1 MKEFTVRS
9 EQRNQMIDITR
20 EVQRVVEHEGVKD
33 GMAVIYVPHT
43 TAAVVINEGADPDV
57 QRDIM
62 ATLQKLIPGQSDYRH
77 LEGNS
82 DAHIKSA
89 LIGCSQTLLVKEGR
103 LLLGTWQHIFF
114 FEGDG
119 PRTRRVF
126 VNVFGKSE

>member
-119 PRTRRVF
+119 PRTRKVF